1 MSLLEH
7 CVLMFVGVWTYNLL
21 EPRIFR
27 SVGGRLS
34 RWASKTVKTVYAKWL
49 RLCVSYWYIKC
60 DGWVQEE
67 ESVPVSVVF
76 RSVRSRSFFGPSD
89 LFVCLFV
96 VHILFYGGETF
107 LWSGVVGGA
116 YEGVPNDGFFKSRV
130 PWRGVFRVGVP
141 WMRRWVPR
149 ILWSIMV
156 LMTV

>member
-1 MSLLEH
+1 M
-7 CVLMFVGVWTYNLL
+7 NLL

-76 RSVRSRSFFGPSD
+76 SVRPVSVGEQD
-89 LFVCLFV
+89 VCLFV
-96 VHILFYGGETF
+96 LSSLFYFMVERRF
-107 LWSGVVGGA
+107 YEVG
-116 YEGVPNDGFFKSRV
+116 S
-130 PWRGVFRVGVP
+130 
-141 WMRRWVPR
+141 
-149 ILWSIMV
+149 
-156 LMTV
+156 

>member
-1 MSLLEH
+1 
-7 CVLMFVGVWTYNLL
+7 MFVGVRTYNLL

-76 RSVRSRSFFGPSD
+76 SVRPSSVRSRSASRIC
-89 LFVCLFV
+89 LFVCLSS
-96 VHILFYGGETF
+96 IFYFMVERRF
-107 LWSGVVGGA
+107 YEVG
-116 YEGVPNDGFFKSRV
+116 S
-130 PWRGVFRVGVP
+130 
-141 WMRRWVPR
+141 
-149 ILWSIMV
+149 
-156 LMTV
+156 

>member
-1 MSLLEH
+1 M
-7 CVLMFVGVWTYNLL
+7 NLL

-76 RSVRSRSFFGPSD
+76 RSIRSRSFFRSVRPSGLGRRAGC
-89 LFVCLFV
+89 LFVCFV

-107 LWSGVVGGA
+107 L
-116 YEGVPNDGFFKSRV
+116 
-130 PWRGVFRVGVP
+130 
-141 WMRRWVPR
+141 
-149 ILWSIMV
+149 
-156 LMTV
+156 